1 MSKGNSAVSLVIAC
15 LGGVVIV
22 LGITFLGLDIARSL
36 DAGEWRSDMLL
47 DLLKA
52 PRVESFLPEDFVAW
66 LQHPRSLKVIH
77 PPVVYVLDIIPQWLV
92 CVALGGLI
100 VWKALK

>member
-1 MSKGNSAVSLVIAC
+1 MSKGNSAVSLIIAC
-15 LGGVVIV
+15 LGGVLIV
-22 LGITFLGLDIARSL
+22 LGLTILGLDIARSL
-36 DAGEWRSDMLL
+36 DAGEWRSDTLL
-47 DLLKA
+47 DLLTA
-52 PRVESFLPEDFVAW
+52 PRAESFLPADFWAW
-66 LQHPRSLKVIH
+66 LQHPRSLKIMH